1 MEEKIIISLGGSM
14 VVPEN
19 PDAEFVIKF
28 RDLIL
33 NWVSLGKK
41 FFIIVGGGKVCRIYQ
56 DALSKTII
64 ADKDML
70 DWMGIYSTHM
80 NAQFLRLSFG
90 DKAYEGIIT
99 DPSVI
104 KNINNDVVI
113 GAGWK
118 PGCSTDMGAVLVAE
132 EIGAKKIVNLSSVDF
147 VYDSDPALNKNAKK
161 IENISWEEYMK
172 IAGDEWNPGMNLP
185 FDPIAS
191 KKAKELDLELA
202 FIGGHNLESFNDYLE
217 GKTFSG
223 TTIK

>member
-1 MEEKIIISLGGSM
+1 MEEKIVISLGGSM
-14 VVPEN
+14 VIPQN

-28 RDLIL
+28 RDFIL

-41 FFIIVGGGKVCRIYQ
+41 FFIIVGGGKVCRVYQ
-56 DALSKTII
+56 DALSKTIV
-64 ADKDML
+64 ADKDIL

-90 DKAYEGIIT
+90 DKAYKDIIT
-99 DPSVI
+99 DPSVL
-104 KNINNDVVI
+104 KNINSDVVF

-118 PGCSTDMGAVLVAE
+118 PGCSTDMDSVLVAE

-147 VYDSDPALNKNAKK
+147 VYDSDPALNKDAKK

-172 IAGDEWNPGMNLP
+172 IAGDEWSPGMNLP
-185 FDPIAS
+185 FDPVAS
-191 KKAKELDLELA
+191 RKAKELGIELA
-202 FIGGHNLESFNDYLE
+202 FIGGHNLSSFNDYLE
-217 GKTFSG
+217 GKSFSG